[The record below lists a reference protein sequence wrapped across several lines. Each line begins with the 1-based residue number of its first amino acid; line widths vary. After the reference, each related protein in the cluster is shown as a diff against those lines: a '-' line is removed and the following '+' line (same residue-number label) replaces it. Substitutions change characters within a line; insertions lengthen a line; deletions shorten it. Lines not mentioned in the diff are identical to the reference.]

1 MDIKVV
7 IVLVVLIFLVTALY
21 RDWFRPVLVFLISI
35 VALNLTGVLSA
46 EDTLQGFANKEI
58 AVVLMLIVLAGII
71 KKLGVIEGLF
81 ASILSSK
88 MSYNSFLF
96 KMMAGTSVVS
106 GFINN
111 TPLVAIMIP
120 YVSNWAKRKGIT
132 PSRVLIPLS
141 YATIL
146 GGTLTLIGT
155 STNLIVNSLVI
166 EEKKKGVAQGI
177 SALQNMQELQLFDF
191 TSVGF
196 PLLICGIIYLM
207 FASKFLL
214 PNRPDAIDEFKEHQR
229 EYLVQTVLKKNSV
242 LAGKTIEEANL
253 RHLPGL
259 FLVEIIRR
267 ERRITPVGPQ
277 ELIEEEDVLM
287 FAGATG
293 TVLELVSTSG
303 ELVIPEYE
311 SVGVNGKQDVVE
323 VVISNNSQLIDKKV
337 KETDFRGL
345 YDAAIVA
352 IHRNGE
358 KLSGKIGEMIL
369 KPGDLLLLI
378 TGKDF
383 KLRISEAR
391 DIYTVSKVMEI
402 NRPELGKSLFVLL
415 GTLAAIVLSAMQV
428 IPLFQSLLILV
439 LGSIFLKIINLN
451 DLKKIIDFDLI
462 LILAFAL
469 AISKAI
475 VNTGTATYFSS
486 KLITLFEPLG
496 IVGILLGVYLITTL
510 LTEII
515 TNAAAASIVF
525 PIAIQITLSLG
536 LDPKPFVLAIAFA
549 GSASFAT
556 PFGYQTNLMVY
567 GPGGYKFSDF
577 LRIGIPL
584 NVISMIVTVSLLAYY
599 YNLY

>member
-1 MDIKVV
+1 MDIKII
-7 IVLVVLIFLVTALY
+7 IVLVVLTFLVTALY

-35 VALNLTGVLSA
+35 IALNLTGVLTA
-46 EDTLQGFANKEI
+46 EDTLHGFANKEI
-58 AVVLMLIVLAGII
+58 AVVLMLIILAGII
-71 KKLGVIEGLF
+71 KRLGLIEGLF
-81 ASILSSK
+81 RSLLKPK

-96 KMMAGTSVVS
+96 KMMAGTSLVS

-120 YVSNWAKRKGIT
+120 YVSNWAKKKGIT
-132 PSRVLIPLS
+132 PSKVLIPLS

-166 EEKKKGVAQGI
+166 EEKKKGIALGI
-177 SALQNMQELQLFDF
+177 EGLQNLQELHLFDF
-191 TSVGF
+191 TAVGF
-196 PLLICGIIYLM
+196 PLLIIGLIYLM
-207 FASKFLL
+207 FASKYLL
-214 PNRPDAIDEFKEHQR
+214 PSRLDAIDEFKVHKR
-229 EYLVQTVLKKNSV
+229 EYLVQTVLKKNSSLV
-242 LAGKTIEEANL
+242 GKTIEEAKL

-267 ERRITPVGPQ
+267 ERHITPVGPG
-277 ELIEEEDVLM
+277 EVIEAEDILM

-293 TVLELVSTSG
+293 TVLELVGSSG
-303 ELVIPEYE
+303 ELVIPEFQNTE
-311 SVGVNGKQDVVE
+311 STGKQDVVE
-323 VVISNNSQLIDKKV
+323 VVISSNSQLVDKKV
-337 KETDFRGL
+337 KDTDFRGVF
-345 YDAAIVA
+345 DAAIVA

-358 KLSGKIGEMIL
+358 KLGGKIGEMVL
-369 KPGDLLLLI
+369 KPGDLLLLL

-383 KLRISEAR
+383 NLRISEAR

-402 NRPELGKSLFVLL
+402 NRPHFGKSLFVLL
-415 GTLAAIVLSAMQV
+415 GTLAAIILAAMQV
-428 IPLFQSLLILV
+428 LPLFQSLLILII
-439 LGSIFLKIINLN
+439 GSIFLKIINLS
-451 DLKKIIDFDLI
+451 DLKKILDFDLI

-475 VNTGTATYFSS
+475 VNTGSAEFFSA
-486 KLITLFEPLG
+486 KMITLFEPLG
-496 IVGILLGVYLITTL
+496 VVGILLGVYLITTL

-536 LDPKPFVLAIAFA
+536 IDPKPFILAIAFA

-577 LRIGIPL
+577 LRVGVPL
-584 NVISMIVTVSLLAYY
+584 NIISMIVTVSLLAYY